1 MATNTTKAD
10 IIHRI
15 AEATGIT
22 RFDTDAVINAF
33 IAVIHEELQ
42 QGREIEIRGFG
53 SFRIARRPARMARNP
68 KTGAAVDL
76 PERRVP
82 QFRPS
87 KELKKS
93 VNEIR
98 S

>member
-1 MATNTTKAD
+1 
-10 IIHRI
+10 
-15 AEATGIT
+15 
-22 RFDTDAVINAF
+22 
-33 IAVIHEELQ
+33 
-42 QGREIEIRGFG
+42 REIEIRGFG
-53 SFRIARRPARMARNP
+53 SFRIARRPARTARNP